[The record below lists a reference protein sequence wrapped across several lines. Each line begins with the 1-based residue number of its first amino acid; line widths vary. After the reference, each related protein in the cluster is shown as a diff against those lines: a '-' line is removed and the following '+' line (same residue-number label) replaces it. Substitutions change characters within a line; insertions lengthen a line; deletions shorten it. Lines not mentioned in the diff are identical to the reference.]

1 MDFEVQVRGI
11 LKEGRRVTPSLN
23 DDYLEDQPKL
33 MSSRGFM
40 INGDRN
46 KSPAMRFLED
56 KTRELEER
64 GGGRKDGGWKEDA
77 K

>member
-11 LKEGRRVTPSLN
+11 LKKGQRVTSSL
-23 DDYLEDQPKL
+23 DGDSLEDQLKL

-40 INGDRN
+40 INGDRS
-46 KSPAMRFLED
+46 KSPVMRFLED